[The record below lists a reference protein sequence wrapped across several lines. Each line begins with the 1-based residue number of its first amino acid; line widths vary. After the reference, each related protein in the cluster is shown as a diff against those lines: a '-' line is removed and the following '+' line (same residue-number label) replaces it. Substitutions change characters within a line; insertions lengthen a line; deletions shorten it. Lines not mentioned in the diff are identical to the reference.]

1 MKDKITINPMRE
13 ATPTQ
18 YKKFKGIS
26 RQLVN
31 NWLYRD
37 KKLTYRTIPDYHLV
51 LIQIPE
57 NELEDFK
64 EWLLNKE

>member
-1 MKDKITINPMRE
+1 MKEKITINPLKE

-18 YKKFKGIS
+18 YKKFKNIS
-26 RQLVN
+26 NQLVN

-37 KKLTYRTIPDYHLV
+37 NKLVYRTIPAFNLV

-57 NELEDFK
+57 HELEAYEAFLDK
-64 EWLLNKE
+64 NV

>member
-1 MKDKITINPMRE
+1 MKEKITIDRMRE

-18 YKKFKGIS
+18 YKKFKGVS

-37 KKLTYRTIPDYHLV
+37 KKLAYRTIPDYHLV

-57 NELEDFK
+57 NELIEFREWVLDK
-64 EWLLNKE
+64 E